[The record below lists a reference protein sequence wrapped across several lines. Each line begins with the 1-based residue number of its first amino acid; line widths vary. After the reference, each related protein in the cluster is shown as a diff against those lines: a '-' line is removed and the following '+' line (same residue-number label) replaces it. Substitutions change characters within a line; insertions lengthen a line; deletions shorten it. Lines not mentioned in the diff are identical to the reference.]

1 VKADI
6 QLGAP
11 EIGLPSDRFT
21 PESSRSLD
29 MMLNDR

>member
-1 VKADI
+1 MKADI
-6 QLGAP
+6 QPEAP
-11 EIGLPSDRFT
+11 EIGLVSDRFT